1 MDNNWAHNT
10 NIMVLPF
17 VTDVCSD
24 QRSLHLIP
32 CHTTKLLQLILATW
46 HSQFLQAGMTIRQ
59 TMKRS
64 NNFYWLSLPT
74 VHYLTLLKNQFSSRD
89 FQRTSHWVLELSSNL
104 YLLLMILNAY
114 FSVTACIYA
123 EVITDRE
130 VITPLLETLQY
141 FASYFS
147 GHYPGKPYCP
157 RGHSKN
163 SKLSKDIIRVNEVYD
178 LCCPH

>member
-32 CHTTKLLQLILATW
+32 CHTTKLLQLILATR

-104 YLLLMILNAY
+104 YLLLMILNISWCLFFCNCMHLCWSHHRQRGNYSSTWNFAI
-114 FSVTACIYA
+114 FCIVFFWA
-123 EVITDRE
+123 LPWEA
-130 VITPLLETLQY
+130 LLPSWSQ
-141 FASYFS
+141 
-147 GHYPGKPYCP
+147 
-157 RGHSKN
+157 
-163 SKLSKDIIRVNEVYD
+163 
-178 LCCPH
+178 